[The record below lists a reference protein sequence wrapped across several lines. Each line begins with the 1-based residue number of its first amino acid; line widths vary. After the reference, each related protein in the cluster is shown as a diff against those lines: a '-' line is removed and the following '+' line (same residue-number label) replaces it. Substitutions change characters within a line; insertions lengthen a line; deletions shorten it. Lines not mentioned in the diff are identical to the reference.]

1 MGASR
6 EKDQADFDL
15 EQFIELFD
23 TALTSDDPR
32 IKQALGHLMTITAL
46 ITTTNRRDDQRN
58 GPLRRLFDD
67 VHNIHRRVERMEREG
82 AGQRHDDMVESARV
96 KMMAHS
102 MASPGYGAIPPIITN
117 QLTAMDVIKD
127 PKYKGSSVSTGGFDV
142 S

>member
-1 MGASR
+1 MSAAR

-23 TALTSDDPR
+23 TALTSEDPR

-67 VHNIHRRVERMEREG
+67 VNNIHHRVERLEQEG
-82 AGQRHDDMVESARV
+82 AGQRHNDAVGTA
-96 KMMAHS
+96 MMQT
-102 MASPGYGAIPPIITN
+102 MASPGYGAIPPIVAN

-127 PKYKGSSVSTGGFDV
+127 PKYKGSSVSTGGF
-142 S
+142 